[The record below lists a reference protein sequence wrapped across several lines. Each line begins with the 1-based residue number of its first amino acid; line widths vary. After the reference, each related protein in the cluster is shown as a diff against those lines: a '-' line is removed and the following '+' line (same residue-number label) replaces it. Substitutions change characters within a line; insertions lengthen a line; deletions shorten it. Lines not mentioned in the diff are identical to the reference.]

1 MALLSNTTDRCVKD
15 VYSFRVEHSQGLD
28 GSNLITLMMHNEGIE
43 LQTAT
48 NKIGERFAGLVNT
61 FSEGKA
67 HLPSFKLMPG
77 GYDGI
82 DEDVAK
88 FVRSLEQWVV
98 GNLYWSFETPRY
110 FGPEREEIARSLI
123 VEIRSAPICI

>member
-1 MALLSNTTDRCVKD
+1 
-15 VYSFRVEHSQGLD
+15 
-28 GSNLITLMMHNEGIE
+28 MMHNEGID

-48 NKIGERFAGLVNT
+48 NKIGDRFAGLVKT
-61 FSEGKA
+61 FSEAKA
-67 HLPSFKLMPG
+67 QLPSVRSMPG
-77 GYDGI
+77 GYDAI

-110 FGPEREEIARSLI
+110 FGPEREEIARSLV
-123 VEIRSAPICI
+123 VEIRSALIPI